1 MGFLKNI
8 FKKEEKLP
16 PYDLS
21 LLNVDVH
28 SHFIPGIDDGAQT
41 IEESLD
47 LLRQMQEFGYKKI
60 ITTPHVME
68 DYYKNTPEII
78 LDGLEKVKKAI
89 EENGLNI
96 EIEASAEYNLDSGFE
111 EIIKENKLLT
121 FGGDKKYVLFELS
134 FYNEPKRLKEVI
146 WELSTSGYQPILA
159 HVERYPYWHKKWD
172 KIEDIVNRDVK
183 LQVNIGSFTGVY
195 GLEVKNTA
203 QRLVDEGLVDLIGSD
218 CHNQRHIGMI
228 KEAICL
234 PYFHKACENPNLINK
249 QL

>member
-228 KEAICL
+228 KEAISL

>member
-47 LLRQMQEFGYKKI
+47 LLRKMQEFGYKKI

-78 LDGLEKVKKAI
+78 LGGLEKVKKAI

-96 EIEASAEYNLDSGFE
+96 EIEASAEYNLDTGFE

-159 HVERYPYWHKKWD
+159 HVERYPYWHKNWD

-203 QRLVDEGLVDLIGSD
+203 HRLVDEGLVDLIGSD
-218 CHNQRHIGMI
+218 CHNLRHIDMI

>member
-96 EIEASAEYNLDSGFE
+96 EIEASAEYNLDSGLE

>member
-1 MGFLKNI
+1 LGFLKNI

-47 LLRQMQEFGYKKI
+47 LLRKMQEFGYKKI

-78 LDGLEKVKKAI
+78 LGGLEKVKKAI

-96 EIEASAEYNLDSGFE
+96 EIEASAEYNLDTGFE

-203 QRLVDEGLVDLIGSD
+203 RRLVDEGLVDLIGSD
-218 CHNQRHIGMI
+218 CHNLRHIDMI

>member
-1 MGFLKNI
+1 MFLKNI

-234 PYFHKACENPNLINK
+234 RYFHKACENPNLINK